1 MAQTKNLWVNLSPNA
16 GGTQEVGTDAEVNN
30 GTEIIDLSDPNL
42 NVTRQLKDAKLIYS
56 LAYQAEDIDRDG
68 FNDIVTFDVV
78 ISAYTNSTYTYVS
91 ELRQSSVT
99 TLGSP
104 AIPQALNNFW
114 GVSGG
119 ANDTVHSDIDEGET
133 IQVEVENFNVSLSDN
148 YNVYFKGFT
157 SCLVDETNGGH
168 THRFIEGL
176 GQGLSSYSFNANQGL
191 NIENKTQ
198 LIVTGAGSI
207 ATPNTKELGLS
218 RIGLQIQI
226 INDDNP
232 CLLYTSPSPRD
243 A

>member
-1 MAQTKNLWVNLSPNA
+1 MRFIIYFTIGLLFHNHLMAQTKNLWVNLSPNA

-30 GTEIIDLSDPNL
+30 GTEILDLSDPNL

-148 YNVYFKGFT
+148 YNV
-157 SCLVDETNGGH
+157 
-168 THRFIEGL
+168 
-176 GQGLSSYSFNANQGL
+176 
-191 NIENKTQ
+191 
-198 LIVTGAGSI
+198 
-207 ATPNTKELGLS
+207 
-218 RIGLQIQI
+218 
-226 INDDNP
+226 
-232 CLLYTSPSPRD
+232 
-243 A
+243 